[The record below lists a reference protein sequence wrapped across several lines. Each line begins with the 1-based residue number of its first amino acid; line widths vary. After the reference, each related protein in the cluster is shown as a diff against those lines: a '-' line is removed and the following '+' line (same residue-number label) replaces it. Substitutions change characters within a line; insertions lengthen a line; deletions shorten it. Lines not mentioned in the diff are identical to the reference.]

1 MSYNK
6 LKEQEYIKALW
17 AIFNDA
23 TKHFD
28 LDDWRTV
35 RNPYYW
41 LSDSMPEGERL
52 VHKIKCIEHYNN
64 KGFPLTELTGEL

>member
-1 MSYNK
+1 MGYGLREK
-6 LKEQEYIKALW
+6 EYIQALQ
-17 AIFNDA
+17 AIFADV
-23 TKHFD
+23 TRRFD

-35 RNPYYW
+35 RNAYYW

-64 KGFPLTELTGEL
+64 KGFPLTELTEEL